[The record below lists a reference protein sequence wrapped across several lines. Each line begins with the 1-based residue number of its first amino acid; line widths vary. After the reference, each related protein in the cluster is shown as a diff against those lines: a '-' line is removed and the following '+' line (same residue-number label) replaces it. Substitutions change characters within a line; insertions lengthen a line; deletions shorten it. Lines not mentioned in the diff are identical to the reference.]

1 MSTFPGPPR
10 SWLELLKLGPG
21 WLAWHHY
28 VTVHLPAPHRN
39 DRELPPH
46 GWVFSLIIHKIWQ
59 TLAVKGVIRK
69 DYLGSFPHPLLPGDF

>member
-39 DRELPPH
+39 DREVPINYPRM
-46 GWVFSLIIHKIWQ
+46 G
-59 TLAVKGVIRK
+59 
-69 DYLGSFPHPLLPGDF
+69 GSSV